1 MAEPFL
7 GEIRLLAFD
16 FAPRNWTTC
25 DGQTLSIVQN
35 QALFALLGTTY
46 GGNGTS
52 NFNLPDLQ
60 GRTVMH
66 RSTTPPIY
74 DLGEAGGS
82 ETVVLNATTQ
92 LPAHTHMLAANSG
105 SGSGNNPTN
114 TVLAAVADTTKFA
127 YATSKTSSVLAA
139 GSVATAGISAG
150 HDNMQPSLAINFCL
164 ALTGYFPSR
173 S

>member
-52 NFNLPDLQ
+52 NFNLPDLR
-60 GRTVMH
+60 GRTALH
-66 RSTTPPIY
+66 RSTTAPVIE
-74 DLGEAGGS
+74 LGKPGGL
-82 ETVVLNATTQ
+82 ETVVLNTTQ
-92 LPAHTHMLAANSG
+92 LPAHTHTLSANSG
-105 SGSGNNPTN
+105 SGNTNNPTG

-139 GSVATAGISAG
+139 ASVATAGTSTG
-150 HDNMQPSLAINFCL
+150 HDNMQPSLAINFCM
-164 ALTGYFPSR
+164 ALVGIFPSR